1 MVQGNLKAR
10 HAVHGGPQYVSQDE
24 IPLLPT
30 RLLQM
35 MDALNSLT
43 NNGKRR

>member
-1 MVQGNLKAR
+1 MEIAR
-10 HAVHGGPQYVSQDE
+10 RN
-24 IPLLPT
+24 
-30 RLLQM
+30 RLRNQNQM